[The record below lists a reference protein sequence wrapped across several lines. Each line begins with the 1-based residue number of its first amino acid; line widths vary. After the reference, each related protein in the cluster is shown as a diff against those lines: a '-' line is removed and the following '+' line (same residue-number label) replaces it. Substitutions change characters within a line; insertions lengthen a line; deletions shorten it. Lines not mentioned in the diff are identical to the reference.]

1 MQNRSN
7 LRCRL
12 RSPMRHAD
20 TSGLHR
26 VVPYVGCVSDEIRV
40 NTVKSPLRRLVP
52 GPYEG
57 PVVLYDLR
65 VMGFLGVA
73 AYRCSLG
80 YTCAV
85 PLEAGRCPAVISHRV
100 GGYGVGLCR
109 LPSSYQCRA
118 SDFLCCAVSLPR
130 LGLTILQWASSPR
143 VVESAYPVLLLPVC
157 ANVPFP

>member
-20 TSGLHR
+20 TFGLHR
-26 VVPYVGCVSDEIRV
+26 VVPYVGYVLVEIHVSMVE
-40 NTVKSPLRRLVP
+40 SPPRRLVP

-57 PVVLYDLR
+57 PVALSGLR
-65 VMGFLGVA
+65 VREFLRVA

-85 PLEAGRCPAVISHRV
+85 PLEAGRCPSVISRRV
-100 GGYGVGLCR
+100 GGYGGGLCR
-109 LPSSYQCRA
+109 QPSSCRCLA
-118 SDFLCCAVSLPR
+118 SDSLCCAVSLPR
-130 LGLTILQWASSPR
+130 LGLAIPQWESSPR
-143 VVESAYPVLLLPVC
+143 VAESAWLGLLLPVC